1 MKVGDVLWG
10 TWVVFF
16 ILLFY
21 EMGMDILNSIY
32 NFMLTNYIE
41 KYGNTK

>member
-32 NFMLTNYIE
+32 NFIFFILVFIILC
-41 KYGNTK
+41 